1 MTDKISDRLS
11 APARLRGAWL
21 SAASCLMM
29 CAALSA
35 CAIHWPWKHKPKPAP
50 QPVHYVT
57 LAPDA
62 APISEYWDRNA
73 LQFDLTALSGEGS
86 ATLSQIASVG
96 WPVRLEFLVRPGSFG
111 QLEVVGAQRVV
122 YLVPTQG
129 SANLVFKLASGVYPA
144 DTRSI
149 TLRWRAADDSQH

>member
-1 MTDKISDRLS
+1 MADHDRQPTLIDASLS
-11 APARLRGAWL
+11 WRLVAGRPAVWP
-21 SAASCLMM
+21 
-29 CAALSA
+29 LSA

-57 LAPDA
+57 VVPDA
-62 APISEYWDRNA
+62 APISEYWDRNT

-86 ATLSQIASVG
+86 ATLSQIKSVG

-122 YLVPTQG
+122 YEVPTQG
-129 SANLVFKLASGVYPA
+129 AANLIFKLASGVYPA
-144 DTRSI
+144 DTQKHHASMERG
-149 TLRWRAADDSQH
+149 